1 MISRRFVKFLLAGGI
16 AAIANFGSRIGLSH
30 WIAYVPAI
38 IVAYVIGMITAFVLN
53 RMFVFDTATNSLRN
67 QAWWFTVVNLAAVL
81 QTLIISVALAEHVF
95 PAMRLMAH
103 RETIAHGIGVMVPAI
118 TSYVG
123 HKYLSFRHA

>member
-1 MISRRFVKFLLAGGI
+1 
-16 AAIANFGSRIGLSH
+16 
-30 WIAYVPAI
+30 
-38 IVAYVIGMITAFVLN
+38 MITAFVLN

-67 QAWWFTVVNLAAVL
+67 QALWFTVVNLAAVL
-81 QTLIISVALAEHVF
+81 QTLVISVALADYIF
-95 PAMRLMAH
+95 PAMRLMAQ

>member
-1 MISRRFVKFLLAGGI
+1 MSRRFVKFLFAGGI
-16 AAIANFGSRIGLSH
+16 AAVANFGSRIGLSH

-67 QAWWFTVVNLAAVL
+67 QALWFTVVNLAAVL
-81 QTLIISVALAEHVF
+81 QTLVISVALADYIF
-95 PAMRLMAH
+95 PAMRLMAQ